1 MNARATPQPHLRSEF
16 YFNPKKTDAES
27 EEFFKA
33 RAETMGW
40 IVFTKRPKIAAELV
54 TSSATTANVSSVA
67 F

>member
-1 MNARATPQPHLRSEF
+1 MNARATPQPHLRWEF

-40 IVFTKRPKIAAELV
+40 TVFTKRPKIAAKLV
-54 TSSATTANVSSVA
+54 TSSATTANVSGVCI
-67 F
+67 